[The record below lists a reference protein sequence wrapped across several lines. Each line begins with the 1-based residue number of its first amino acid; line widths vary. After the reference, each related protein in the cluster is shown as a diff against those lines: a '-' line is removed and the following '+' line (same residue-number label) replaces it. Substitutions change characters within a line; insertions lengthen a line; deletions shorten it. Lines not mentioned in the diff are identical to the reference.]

1 MVLCT
6 PCPMVED
13 QKNYARRQFFVK
25 RDLQTRYAL
34 MFVLAIGFGLNM
46 GVILTVLA
54 PMIKNSSPA
63 FPILYFVVVI
73 SCIVLVAA
81 ISILLTHRIA
91 GPIYKIEKTFRQII
105 NEKDLSLRV
114 FLRTGDEL
122 QELAEEINRLLDS
135 FRDSLIIES
144 QKIDVLL
151 AKLDLVIAQMEQQS
165 QQTEP
170 SYLVL
175 TELRRILQE
184 TTLSYKLR

>member
-1 MVLCT
+1 MVD
-6 PCPMVED
+6 D
-13 QKNYARRQFFVK
+13 QKNYTRRQFFVK

-63 FPILYFVVVI
+63 FPVLYFVVVF

-135 FRDSLIIES
+135 FRDSLIVES

-151 AKLDLVIAQMEQQS
+151 AKLDLAIAQMEQQS
-165 QQTEP
+165 QQTES